1 MACFLFL
8 SLWNVYF
15 SSFINIKGKDIKKN
29 LSIFLAISKL
39 VQYLFK
45 VRKPEISIIN
55 TLAQILSCLYLISV
69 LYSKNTWLSFQ
80 KKKGPLI

>member
-1 MACFLFL
+1 MACSLFL
-8 SLWNVYF
+8 DLWNVYF
-15 SSFINIKGKDIKKN
+15 SSFIYIKGKDIKKN
-29 LSIFLAISKL
+29 LSIFLAIPKL

-55 TLAQILSCLYLISV
+55 TLAHILSCLYFISV
-69 LYSKNTWLSFQ
+69 LHSKNTWLSFQ